1 MKTNQHKI
9 ILLGAAFLSA
19 LGTGFAQDSGHDWK
33 FSATLPVWAAG
44 LEGDLTTGGVTQSV
58 DIGFSDLK
66 EHLDASASL
75 ALEARK
81 GPLTIFGSFGY
92 LKFSADGPAPGG
104 GSSQAESRFMVGDL
118 CVGHAIYKSDSDL
131 PFIVEAF
138 GGARYI
144 NLKNSI
150 DIYDGVGALLFSNEN
165 TRDLLD
171 PIIGLRGTKLL
182 TEQLHLDFAADIGG
196 FDISDSQSNLD
207 WSAIA
212 LVSYDFTDWFT
223 LSGGY
228 KVLAID
234 ADNGKSGAA
243 AFGADVKMSG
253 AILAA
258 KFTF

>member
-1 MKTNQHKI
+1 MKTKQHKI
-9 ILLGAAFLSA
+9 LLLGAAFLA
-19 LGTGFAQDSGHDWK
+19 TLGTGFSQEAAHDWK

-58 DIGFSDLK
+58 DLGFGDLK
-66 EHLDASASL
+66 DHLDASASL

-81 GPLTIFGSFGY
+81 GPLAVFGSFGY
-92 LKFSADGPAPGG
+92 LKFSADAAGPGPG
-104 GSSQAESRFMVGDL
+104 STQAESRFMVADL
-118 CVGHAIYKSDSDL
+118 AVSHAIYKSDSER

-150 DIYDGVGALLFSNEN
+150 EIRNGLGAVVFSNEN
-165 TRDLLD
+165 TRDLID
-171 PIIGLRGTKLL
+171 PIIGLRGTKIL
-182 TEQLHLDFAADIGG
+182 TEQLHLDFAADVGG
-196 FDISDSQSNLD
+196 FGISDSQSDLD

-223 LSGGY
+223 LSAGY
-228 KVLAID
+228 KALAID

-243 AFGADVKMSG
+243 AFGADVKMTG
-253 AILAA
+253 AIIAA